1 MAKVSKRFAIA
12 TKQVDKL
19 KFYHLTEGIN
29 LVKQNA
35 TARFDESVKLGV
47 DPRKADQLVRGTV
60 SLPHGIGKKV
70 RVAVVARE
78 LKAQEALDAGADIA
92 GFEDLLEK
100 IKGGWT
106 DIDVIVATPDV
117 MGELGKLG
125 RILGPRGLMPNPKSG
140 TVTTDVA
147 KAVNEVKAGKIEY
160 RVDKAGV
167 VHAGVGKASFDSE
180 KLFDNVNAFIG
191 SIMRAKPQTS
201 KGKYVRGITLSSTMG
216 PGVHI
221 DEAITSGAENH

>member
-1 MAKVSKRFAIA
+1 
-12 TKQVDKL
+12 
-19 KFYHLTEGIN
+19 
-29 LVKQNA
+29 
-35 TARFDESVKLGV
+35 
-47 DPRKADQLVRGTV
+47 
-60 SLPHGIGKKV
+60 
-70 RVAVVARE
+70 
-78 LKAQEALDAGADIA
+78 
-92 GFEDLLEK
+92 
-100 IKGGWT
+100 
-106 DIDVIVATPDV
+106 